1 MKKRIFFTAVLSATI
16 FFAGCYNEVFY
27 DIMQD
32 VAPEDATVS
41 GNISAI
47 TRYTVSGTEYLV
59 VNADSGLR
67 YKKALDSGHG
77 NWKTLDGDKLPFDF
91 HSYDY
96 FDAKHNGEQLIKIL
110 ANETTLYLVTVSYK
124 NDDSE
129 GISAP
134 TVVKL
139 YGAEIS
145 DWDAVEKASW
155 TEIIGEAESS
165 EYFKFE
171 KSDTYYYTTLF
182 GIFQTNA
189 PQKEHRRAYI
199 RAGNSNATYYELSG
213 TASPQLKED
222 VKTQEVQNEKS
233 STNRAQSAVWFGGD
247 VLFFNAT
254 ASTTNETYNKDATH
268 FYYASG
274 KTVYHS
280 KAVDSVKYSAETD
293 ESFPIEEATLDA
305 DAAVSA
311 LMTCADALI
320 IGRGDFSTS
329 SSTTSSGGLKKT
341 SLDKDGRPGT
351 ELIDFETNAK
361 TKFNSYHIISL
372 LNATPGETETKSDMY
387 TSITF
392 RGTGSTSGGSAKN
405 IGLWSYYPDRGNW
418 NRE

>member
-1 MKKRIFFTAVLSATI
+1 MKKRIFFTAILSATI

-47 TRYTVSGTEYLV
+47 TRYTVSETEYLV

-77 NWKTLDGDKLPFDF
+77 NWKTLGGDKLPFDF

-96 FDAKHNGEQLIKIL
+96 FSAKHNGEQLIKIL
-110 ANETTLYLVTVSYK
+110 ADETTLYLVTVSYK

-165 EYFKFE
+165 EYFNFA

-189 PQKEHRRAYI
+189 PQKAHRRAYI
-199 RAGNSNATYYELSG
+199 RAGNSDATYYELSG
-213 TASPQLKED
+213 TSTPSAISVTP
-222 VKTQEVQNEKS
+222 QEVQNGKS
-233 STNRAQSAVWFGGD
+233 STNRAQSAVWFGAG

-254 ASTTNETYNKDATH
+254 ASTTNETYKEDATC
-268 FYYASG
+268 FYYADG

-280 KAVDSVKYSAETD
+280 K
-293 ESFPIEEATLDA
+293 EAGAFEKDTVNA

-341 SLDKDGRPGT
+341 SLKDGVPGT
-351 ELIDFETNAK
+351 SLEDFKTNAK

-372 LNATPGETETKSDMY
+372 LNATPDKTEAESDMY

>member
-47 TRYTVSGTEYLV
+47 TRYTVSETEYLV

-77 NWKTLDGDKLPFDF
+77 NWKTLGGDKLPFDF

-110 ANETTLYLVTVSYK
+110 ADETTLYLVTVSYE

-155 TEIIGEAESS
+155 TKIIGEEESS
-165 EYFKFE
+165 EYFNFA

-189 PQKEHRRAYI
+189 PQKAHRRAYI
-199 RAGNSNATYYELSG
+199 RVGNSNATYYELSG

-222 VKTQEVQNEKS
+222 VKTQEVQNGKS
-233 STNRAQSAVWFGGD
+233 STNRAQSVVWFGED
-247 VLFFNAT
+247 PLFFNAT
-254 ASTTNETYNKDATH
+254 ASTTNETYNENATY
-268 FYYASG
+268 FYYADG

-280 KAVDSVKYSAETD
+280 KEAGAVENDTVN
-293 ESFPIEEATLDA
+293 A

-341 SLDKDGRPGT
+341 SLDKDGVPGT
-351 ELIDFETNAK
+351 SLEDFKTNAK

-372 LNATPGETETKSDMY
+372 LNATPGETEAKSDMY

-405 IGLWSYYPDRGNW
+405 IGLWSYYRDRGNW

>member
-1 MKKRIFFTAVLSATI
+1 MKKRIFFTTILSATI

-47 TRYTVSGTEYLV
+47 TRYTVSETEYLV
-59 VNADSGLR
+59 INADSGLR

-165 EYFKFE
+165 AYFNFA

-213 TASPQLKED
+213 TASPEETP
-222 VKTQEVQNEKS
+222 VKTQDGG
-233 STNRAQSAVWFGGD
+233 STANSAVWFGGD

-280 KAVDSVKYSAETD
+280 K
-293 ESFPIEEATLDA
+293 EAGAFEKDTVNA

-341 SLDKDGRPGT
+341 SLKDGVPGT
-351 ELIDFETNAK
+351 SLEDFKTNAK

-372 LNATPGETETKSDMY
+372 LNATPDKTEAESDMY

>member
-47 TRYTVSGTEYLV
+47 TRYTVSETEYLV

-110 ANETTLYLVTVSYK
+110 ANETTLYLVTVSYE

-165 EYFKFE
+165 EYFKFA

-189 PQKEHRRAYI
+189 PKKAHRRAYI
-199 RAGNSNATYYELSG
+199 RVGNSNATYYELSG
-213 TASPQLKED
+213 TASPKETP
-222 VKTQEVQNEKS
+222 VKTQDGG
-233 STNRAQSAVWFGGD
+233 STANSAVWFGGD

-254 ASTTNETYNKDATH
+254 ASTTNETDNKDATH

-280 KAVDSVKYSAETD
+280 KEAGAVEKETV
-293 ESFPIEEATLDA
+293 DA

-341 SLDKDGRPGT
+341 SLDKDGVPGT
-351 ELIDFETNAK
+351 SLEDFKTNAK

-372 LNATPGETETKSDMY
+372 LNATPDKTEAESDMY

>member
-47 TRYTVSGTEYLV
+47 TRYTVSETEYLV

-77 NWKTLDGDKLPFDF
+77 NWKTLGGDKLPFDF

-110 ANETTLYLVTVSYK
+110 ADATTLYLVTVSYK

-155 TEIIGEAESS
+155 TEIIGEKESS
-165 EYFKFE
+165 EYFKFA

-189 PQKEHRRAYI
+189 PKKAHRRAYI
-199 RAGNSNATYYELSG
+199 RAGNSDAKTKYYKLSG
-213 TASPQLKED
+213 TASPEETP
-222 VKTQEVQNEKS
+222 VKTQDGG
-233 STNRAQSAVWFGGD
+233 STANSAVWFGGD

-341 SLDKDGRPGT
+341 SLDKDGVPGT
-351 ELIDFETNAK
+351 ELIDFKTNAK

-372 LNATPGETETKSDMY
+372 LNATPDKTEAESDMY

>member
-1 MKKRIFFTAVLSATI
+1 MKKRIFFTAILSATI

-47 TRYTVSGTEYLV
+47 TRYTVSETEYLV

-77 NWKTLDGDKLPFDF
+77 NWKTLGGDKLPFDF

-96 FDAKHNGEQLIKIL
+96 FSAKHNGEQLIKIL
-110 ANETTLYLVTVSYK
+110 ADETTLYLVTVSYK

-165 EYFKFE
+165 AYFNFA

-199 RAGNSNATYYELSG
+199 RAGNSDAKYYELSG
-213 TASPQLKED
+213 TSTPSAISVTP
-222 VKTQEVQNEKS
+222 QEVQNGKS
-233 STNRAQSAVWFGGD
+233 STNRAQSAVWFGDG

-254 ASTTNETYNKDATH
+254 ASTTNETYDENATC
-268 FYYASG
+268 FYYADG

-280 KAVDSVKYSAETD
+280 KKAGAVEKDTVN
-293 ESFPIEEATLDA
+293 A

-341 SLDKDGRPGT
+341 SLDRDGVPGT
-351 ELIDFETNAK
+351 SLEDFKTNAK

-372 LNATPGETETKSDMY
+372 LNATPDKTEAESDMY

>member
-1 MKKRIFFTAVLSATI
+1 MKKRIFFTAILSATI

-47 TRYTVSGTEYLV
+47 TRYTVSETEYLV

-110 ANETTLYLVTVSYK
+110 ADETTLYLVTVSYK

-165 EYFKFE
+165 AYFNFA

-189 PQKEHRRAYI
+189 PQKAHRRAYI
-199 RAGNSNATYYELSG
+199 RVGNSDAKYYELSG
-213 TASPQLKED
+213 TSTPSAISVTP
-222 VKTQEVQNEKS
+222 QEVQNGKS
-233 STNRAQSAVWFGGD
+233 STNRAQSAVWFGKG

-254 ASTTNETYNKDATH
+254 ASTTNETYNENATH
-268 FYYASG
+268 FYYADG

-280 KAVDSVKYSAETD
+280 KEAGAVEND
-293 ESFPIEEATLDA
+293 TLDA

-311 LMTCADALI
+311 LMTCTDALI

-341 SLDKDGRPGT
+341 SLKDGVPGT
-351 ELIDFETNAK
+351 SLEDFKTNAK

-372 LNATPGETETKSDMY
+372 LNATPDKTEAESDMY